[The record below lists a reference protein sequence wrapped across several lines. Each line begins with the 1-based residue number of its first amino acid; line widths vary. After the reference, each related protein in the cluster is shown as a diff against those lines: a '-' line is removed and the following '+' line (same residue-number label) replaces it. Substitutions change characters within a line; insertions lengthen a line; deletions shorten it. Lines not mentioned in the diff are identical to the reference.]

1 MPWPVME
8 GSPPLDLEEEVRRR
22 QEEYHWYRVSPV
34 PCAPLPLPTP
44 LVGDD
49 RIEDEEDGEESEE
62 GHSDDAE
69 DGST

>member
-34 PCAPLPLPTP
+34 PCAPLPLPAP